1 VPFDIIETVIECA
14 NEVVSWEDVNGWLP
28 LHYACA
34 KGASIDV
41 IKALLQIYPE
51 GSRIRD
57 QRLRTPLHFVF
68 YKGSLDG
75 GDTNAGGTEKN
86 SEVFFDSQGSNET
99 DYEREAVVSSRDA
112 VKIADEKNRLPLHL
126 AAAYGCSSAALEIL
140 VHSFPDSIYCKEES
154 GCTPFHYVM
163 SNAHNKSS
171 PSTLGFLLNEM
182 DEASIT
188 ASDDNGQSPLQLI
201 CIRPASADEECFRSV
216 AICFAGAIYFISRE
230 VSQIISTI
238 SLGTFRAWILNAD
251 NWLDVGVVSLLFY
264 YCLNMKGR

>member
-1 VPFDIIETVIECA
+1 MRLSAIVSNGPLPTTSAKNQDSAHHWDNIRRLFSDHQRPETRHTACVQQGMSNTTPLHLLYQSKPVPFDIIETVIECA

-86 SEVFFDSQGSNET
+86 SEMFFDSQGSNET
-99 DYEREAVVSSRDA
+99 DYEREAVVSLRDA
-112 VKIADEKNRLPLHL
+112 VKIADEKNRLPPQLMV
-126 AAAYGCSSAALEIL
+126 A
-140 VHSFPDSIYCKEES
+140 V
-154 GCTPFHYVM
+154 
-163 SNAHNKSS
+163 
-171 PSTLGFLLNEM
+171 
-182 DEASIT
+182 
-188 ASDDNGQSPLQLI
+188 LQL
-201 CIRPASADEECFRSV
+201 
-216 AICFAGAIYFISRE
+216 
-230 VSQIISTI
+230 
-238 SLGTFRAWILNAD
+238 
-251 NWLDVGVVSLLFY
+251 
-264 YCLNMKGR
+264 

>member
-1 VPFDIIETVIECA
+1 
-14 NEVVSWEDVNGWLP
+14 
-28 LHYACA
+28 
-34 KGASIDV
+34 
-41 IKALLQIYPE
+41 
-51 GSRIRD
+51 
-57 QRLRTPLHFVF
+57 
-68 YKGSLDG
+68 
-75 GDTNAGGTEKN
+75 
-86 SEVFFDSQGSNET
+86 
-99 DYEREAVVSSRDA
+99 
-112 VKIADEKNRLPLHL
+112 
-126 AAAYGCSSAALEIL
+126 
-140 VHSFPDSIYCKEES
+140 
-154 GCTPFHYVM
+154 M

-188 ASDDNGQSPLQLI
+188 TSDDNGKSPLQLI
-201 CIRPASADEECFRSV
+201 CIRPASADEECFRSGIINCLKLYLNTKPTSSANFLTTLQSFPPWLRDEAVLHPYVKSILNRKISNRFPTSILLLDGYFYIAIVICFSRAVQSHLKFSFGLEEEIPDNVSNFV